1 MQLVNPAGY
10 AGFTDFNYKIPIPMQ
25 TDIKNK
31 TLSDLAAL
39 ISEHKTEIIHQNKLD
54 LAGSNELDATL
65 VDRLKVDEKK
75 VNAMVASIKE
85 VINLDDPEGE
95 ILHHYN
101 HPNGMRVENRSVP
114 FGRIL
119 IIYESRPDVTIEAA
133 INAFKAG
140 NKIYLKGGKE
150 SKNTNV
156 FLVKLWSQALKMN
169 NLPPDTVT
177 YLDIDRAETQKLL
190 KENHLRLDLIIPRGG
205 EVLINYIK
213 QNTSVP
219 LIISGR
225 GNNFVYVHSDAD
237 FSMAQNIII
246 NGKSR
251 LSVCN
256 AIDKVLFNINTENLK
271 TKIEQLLIKALEMNL
286 EVYGDGDFF
295 KSFEAIKPMENQQM
309 YEQEFLSSKILFGV
323 VETADSAVLTINKYS
338 GGHSAVIVT
347 ADEIIASK
355 FQNEVD
361 CAAVYHNASTRFTDG
376 GQFGFGAEIAISTQ
390 KLHFRGPVGLAQLVT
405 NKWFITG
412 NGQIRN

>member
-1 MQLVNPAGY
+1 ML
-10 AGFTDFNYKIPIPMQ
+10 

-31 TLSDLAAL
+31 TLSDLAEL
-39 ISEHKTEIIHQNKLD
+39 ISTHKSEIIQQNKID
-54 LAGSNELDATL
+54 LAGTDELDPTL
-65 VDRLKVDEKK
+65 ADRLKVDEKK
-75 VNAMVASIKE
+75 VDAMVASINE
-85 VINLDDPEGE
+85 VIHLEDPEGQV
-95 ILHHYN
+95 LHHYD
-101 HPNGMRVENRSVP
+101 HPNGMNVENRSVP

-156 FLVKLWSQALKMN
+156 FLVNLWAQALQMN
-169 NLPPDTVT
+169 NLSSDIVT
-177 YLDIDRAETQKLL
+177 YLDIDRHETQKLL

-205 EVLINYIK
+205 EALINYIK

-237 FSMAQNIII
+237 FTMAQDIII

-256 AIDKVLFNINTENLK
+256 AIDKVLFNANTENLK
-271 TKIEQLLIKALEMNL
+271 QKVDLVIAKALEMKL
-286 EVYGDGDFF
+286 DVYGDGDFF
-295 KSFEAIKPMENQQM
+295 SSYKSIKPMEDPQM
-309 YEQEFLSSKILFGV
+309 YEQEFLSPKILFGIV
-323 VETADSAVLTINKYS
+323 DTADNAILTINKYS

-347 ADEIIASK
+347 EDKTVAEK

-361 CAAVYHNASTRFTDG
+361 CAAVYHNASSRFTDG

>member
-1 MQLVNPAGY
+1 VNPD
-10 AGFTDFNYKIPIPMQ
+10 FTTGSTSPIYEIPIVMQ

-31 TLSDLAAL
+31 TLSDLAEL
-39 ISEHKTEIIHQNKLD
+39 ISTHKSEIIRQNKID
-54 LAGSNELDATL
+54 LAGTDELDPTL

-75 VNAMVASIKE
+75 VDAMIASINE
-85 VINLDDPEGE
+85 VIHLEDPEGQV
-95 ILHHYN
+95 LHYYD
-101 HPNGMRVENRSVP
+101 HPNGMKVENRSVP

-156 FLVKLWSQALKMN
+156 FLVKLWAQALQMN
-169 NLPPDTVT
+169 NLPSEIVT

-205 EVLINYIK
+205 EALIDYIK

-225 GNNFVYVHSDAD
+225 GNNFVYVHPDAD
-237 FSMAQNIII
+237 FTIVEDIII

-256 AIDKVLFNINTENLK
+256 AIDKVLFNANTENLK
-271 TKIEQLLIKALEMNL
+271 QKVDLVIAKALEMKL
-286 EVYGDGDFF
+286 DVYGDGDFF
-295 KSFEAIKPMENQQM
+295 SSYMSIKPMEDQLM
-309 YEQEFLSSKILFGV
+309 YKQEFLSPKILFGI
-323 VETADSAVLTINKYS
+323 VETVDNAILTINKYS

-347 ADEIIASK
+347 DNKTVAEK

-361 CAAVYHNASTRFTDG
+361 CAAVYHNASSRFTDG

-405 NKWFITG
+405 NKWFIFG

>member
-1 MQLVNPAGY
+1 M
-10 AGFTDFNYKIPIPMQ
+10 I
-25 TDIKNK
+25 
-31 TLSDLAAL
+31 
-39 ISEHKTEIIHQNKLD
+39 
-54 LAGSNELDATL
+54 
-65 VDRLKVDEKK
+65 
-75 VNAMVASIKE
+75 ASIHE

-95 ILHHYN
+95 ILHQYN
-101 HPNGMRVENRSVP
+101 HPNGMKVENRRVP

-150 SKNTNV
+150 SKNTNI
-156 FLVKLWSQALKMN
+156 FLVKLWALALQMN
-169 NLPPDTVT
+169 NLPKDIVT
-177 YLDIDRAETQKLL
+177 YLDIDRVETQKLL

-205 EVLINYIK
+205 EALINYIR

-225 GNNFVYVHSDAD
+225 GNNFIYVHTDAD
-237 FSMAQNIII
+237 FTIAQNIII

-256 AIDKVLFNINTENLK
+256 AIDKVLFNKNTGNLQAK
-271 TKIEQLLIKALEMNL
+271 VTQVLAKALEKKL
-286 EVYGDGDFF
+286 DVYGDGDFF
-295 KSFEAIKPMENQQM
+295 KSFESIKPMEDEMM
-309 YEQEFLSSKILFGV
+309 YEQEFLSSKILFGI
-323 VETADSAVLTINKYS
+323 VETVDTSIDIINKYS

-347 ADEIIASK
+347 EDKNVAEK

-361 CAAVYHNASTRFTDG
+361 CAAVYHNASSRFTDG

-405 NKWFITG
+405 NKWFIAG